1 MGSIIPLKKEIDNS
15 YIELKNLVEDKLE
28 HVDQQIKYRLTS
40 EINLIHKM
48 TNYHLKS
55 GGKRIR
61 PLLTLVSAKLCGY
74 KEGSR
79 DINLAACVELIHN
92 ATLLHDDVIDNSE
105 LRRGI
110 KTSNFI
116 WGNQSSILVGDYI
129 LSRCFEMMVEDGS
142 LEILKL
148 LSSTSSKIAQGEVLQ
163 LEYKGEIDNS
173 YIELKNLVR
182 DKLDRVNQRIKYKL
196 ASEIDLIHKITNY
209 HLKSGGKRIRPLL
222 TLGSAKLCGYAE
234 GDRDINLAACVEL
247 IHNATLLHD
256 DVIDNSDLRRG
267 IKTSNVIWG
276 NQSSILVG
284 DYLLSR
290 CFEMMVE
297 DGNQEV
303 LKLLSSTSSKIAQGE
318 VSQLEYKGE
327 IDMLEETYFKIIN
340 SKTAALFAAATRVGA
355 CITNKNRKEK
365 DALES
370 YGRNIGLA
378 FQIAD
383 DALDYYSTNKIFGK
397 EIGKDFYEGKVTL
410 PAIFLHQKANLSERI
425 FLEKI
430 FKKKNRS
437 EKEFIQMQSLIK
449 KYDSISDCFKRAE
462 HFVNISYNALSI
474 FNSSKEKSI
483 LQNLT
488 SFSLE
493 RSF

>member
-1 MGSIIPLKKEIDNS
+1 MGSVIPLKKEIDNS
-15 YIELKNLVEDKLE
+15 YAELKKLVK
-28 HVDQQIKYRLTS
+28 
-40 EINLIHKM
+40 
-48 TNYHLKS
+48 
-55 GGKRIR
+55 
-61 PLLTLVSAKLCGY
+61 
-74 KEGSR
+74 
-79 DINLAACVELIHN
+79 
-92 ATLLHDDVIDNSE
+92 
-105 LRRGI
+105 
-110 KTSNFI
+110 
-116 WGNQSSILVGDYI
+116 
-129 LSRCFEMMVEDGS
+129 
-142 LEILKL
+142 
-148 LSSTSSKIAQGEVLQ
+148 
-163 LEYKGEIDNS
+163 
-173 YIELKNLVR
+173 
-182 DKLDRVNQRIKYKL
+182 DKLDQVNQRIKYKL
-196 ASEIDLIHKITNY
+196 ASEINLIHKITNY
-209 HLKSGGKRIRPLL
+209 HLKSGGKKIRPLL
-222 TLGSAKLCGYAE
+222 TLGSAKLCGYTE
-234 GDRDINLAACVEL
+234 GDRDVNLAACVEL

-267 IKTSNVIWG
+267 IKTPNVIWG

-297 DGNQEV
+297 DGSQEV
-303 LKLLSSTSSKIAQGE
+303 LKLLSSTSSQIAQGE
-318 VSQLEYKGE
+318 VSQLEYKSE
-327 IDMLEETYFKIIN
+327 IDVLEETYFKIIN

-370 YGRNIGLA
+370 YGRNLGLA

-437 EKEFIQMQSLIK
+437 EKEFIQMLNLIK

-462 HFVNISYNALSI
+462 HFVNISYNALNT
-474 FNSSKEKSI
+474 FNPSKEKSI